1 MRSKSEFYDG
11 KMKVARGA
19 GLKSVENIDILK
31 GQMSKTLGKMR
42 VSKLAERI
50 GGTAE
55 ALIYINFFQP
65 GQPPTWVGSHTR
77 MFCPPPP
84 APLS

>member
-11 KMKVARGA
+11 KMKVARGS
-19 GLKSVENIDILK
+19 GLKSVENINILK

-42 VSKLAERI
+42 VSKFAERI

-55 ALIYINFFQP
+55 ALI
-65 GQPPTWVGSHTR
+65 
-77 MFCPPPP
+77 
-84 APLS
+84 

>member
-11 KMKVARGA
+11 KMKVARGS
-19 GLKSVENIDILK
+19 GLKSVENINILK

-55 ALIYINFFQP
+55 ALIYIIRHIY
-65 GQPPTWVGSHTR
+65 V
-77 MFCPPPP
+77 
-84 APLS
+84 